1 MTRKGTGAPP
11 DLGFRTKW
19 QQAISMITLP
29 GGTKLTCAEAVNRL
43 AKDKRR

>member
-19 QQAISMITLP
+19 QQAISHDH
-29 GGTKLTCAEAVNRL
+29 AA
-43 AKDKRR
+43 RRDETDLR